1 LFIRQQDRNNGE
13 PVFCSAGQ
21 DRPPA
26 VRPGQDAAGAGHTVT
41 SARHAK
47 EVHDAMT
54 QPTGAA
60 DPGDLLPAF
69 SVSAALAQRV
79 IGAARETATRLAVPA
94 CIAVCDQAGHLVAF
108 ERMDG
113 APLMSAQLAQDK
125 AYSVCAFGGLPTD
138 QWWPMLATEGA
149 LLHGI
154 VKTDRLVIF
163 GGGAPIRSGRHL
175 VGAVGVSGGT
185 EEQDSQIA
193 NAAASSL
200 FGSGSGE
207 PG

>member
-1 LFIRQQDRNNGE
+1 
-13 PVFCSAGQ
+13 
-21 DRPPA
+21 
-26 VRPGQDAAGAGHTVT
+26 
-41 SARHAK
+41 
-47 EVHDAMT
+47 MT

-60 DPGDLLPAF
+60 DSGDLLPAF
-69 SVSAALAQRV
+69 SVSAALAQRA
-79 IGAARETATRLAVPA
+79 IGAAREAASGLAVPV

-108 ERMDG
+108 QRMDG

-138 QWWPMLATEGA
+138 QWWPMLQTEGA

-175 VGAVGVSGGT
+175 VGAVGVSGGS
-185 EEQDSQIA
+185 EEQDGQIA
-193 NAAASSL
+193 KAAASSL
-200 FGSGSGE
+200 FRSESGE

>member
-1 LFIRQQDRNNGE
+1 MI
-13 PVFCSAGQ
+13 
-21 DRPPA
+21 
-26 VRPGQDAAGAGHTVT
+26 
-41 SARHAK
+41 
-47 EVHDAMT
+47 
-54 QPTGAA
+54 QPTGTP
-60 DPGDLLPAF
+60 DSGGLLPAL
-69 SVSAALAQRV
+69 SISAALAQRA
-79 IGAARETATRLAVPA
+79 IGAAREAASGLGVPV
-94 CIAVCDQAGHLVAF
+94 CIAVSDQAGHLVAF

-125 AYSVCAFGGLPTD
+125 AYSVCAFNGLPTD
-138 QWWPMLATEGA
+138 QWWPMLATQSA

-175 VGAVGVSGGT
+175 VGAVGVSGGS

-193 NAAASSL
+193 KTAAASL
-200 FGSGSGE
+200 FPPKPGE

>member
-1 LFIRQQDRNNGE
+1 
-13 PVFCSAGQ
+13 
-21 DRPPA
+21 
-26 VRPGQDAAGAGHTVT
+26 
-41 SARHAK
+41 
-47 EVHDAMT
+47 MT
-54 QPTGAA
+54 QPSGAA
-60 DPGDLLPAF
+60 DSGGLLPAL
-69 SVSAALAQRV
+69 SVSAALAQRA
-79 IGAARETATRLAVPA
+79 IGAAREAASELAVPV

-138 QWWPMLATEGA
+138 QWWPMLQTEGA

-175 VGAVGVSGGT
+175 VGAVGISGGS

-193 NAAASSL
+193 KAAASSL
-200 FGSGSGE
+200 FRSGSGQ
-207 PG
+207 PS

>member
-1 LFIRQQDRNNGE
+1 M
-13 PVFCSAGQ
+13 FCSAGQ

-26 VRPGQDAAGAGHTVT
+26 VRLGEDAAGAGHTVT
-41 SARHAK
+41 SARNES
-47 EVHDAMT
+47 EVYSEMT

-60 DPGDLLPAF
+60 DSDDLLPAF
-69 SVSAALAQRV
+69 SVSAALAQRA
-79 IGAARETATRLAVPA
+79 IGAAREAARGLAVPV

-125 AYSVCAFGGLPTD
+125 AYSVCAFNGLPTD
-138 QWWPMLATEGA
+138 QWWSMLETEGA

-175 VGAVGVSGGT
+175 VGAVGVSGGS

-193 NAAASSL
+193 KAAASSL

>member
-1 LFIRQQDRNNGE
+1 
-13 PVFCSAGQ
+13 
-21 DRPPA
+21 
-26 VRPGQDAAGAGHTVT
+26 
-41 SARHAK
+41 
-47 EVHDAMT
+47 MT

-60 DPGDLLPAF
+60 DSSGLLSAH
-69 SVSAALAQRV
+69 SVSAALAQRA
-79 IGAARETATRLAVPA
+79 IGAAREAASGLAVPV
-94 CIAVCDQAGHLVAF
+94 CIAVCDHAGHLVAF

-138 QWWPMLATEGA
+138 QWWSMLQTEGA

-175 VGAVGVSGGT
+175 VGAVGVSGGS
-185 EEQDSQIA
+185 EEQDGQIA
-193 NAAASSL
+193 KAAASSL
-200 FGSGSGE
+200 FRSESGE
-207 PG
+207 SG

>member
-1 LFIRQQDRNNGE
+1 M
-13 PVFCSAGQ
+13 FCSAGQ

-26 VRPGQDAAGAGHTVT
+26 VRLGEDAAGAGHSVA
-41 SARHAK
+41 SARNAK

-60 DPGDLLPAF
+60 DSDDLVPAL
-69 SVSAALAQRV
+69 SVSAALAQRA
-79 IGAARETATRLAVPA
+79 ISGAREAASVLAVPV

-138 QWWPMLATEGA
+138 QWWSMLQTEGA

-163 GGGAPIRSGRHL
+163 GGGAPIRFGYHL
-175 VGAVGVSGGT
+175 VGAVGVSGGS

-193 NAAASSL
+193 KAAASSL
-200 FGSGSGE
+200 FRAESGE

>member
-1 LFIRQQDRNNGE
+1 M
-13 PVFCSAGQ
+13 
-21 DRPPA
+21 PPA
-26 VRPGQDAAGAGHTVT
+26 VRLGEDAAGAGGAVA
-41 SARHAK
+41 SGPGAK
-47 EVHDAMT
+47 EVHDSMT
-54 QPTGAA
+54 PPTGAA
-60 DPGDLLPAF
+60 DSDGLLPAL
-69 SVSAALAQRV
+69 SVSAALAQRA
-79 IGAARETATRLAVPA
+79 IGAAREAASGLAVPV

-125 AYSVCAFGGLPTD
+125 AYSVCAFSGLPTD
-138 QWWPMLATEGA
+138 QWWPMLQTEGA

-175 VGAVGVSGGT
+175 VGAVGVSGGS

-193 NAAASSL
+193 KAAASSL
-200 FGSGSGE
+200 FRSGSAE
-207 PG
+207 PS

>member
-1 LFIRQQDRNNGE
+1 
-13 PVFCSAGQ
+13 
-21 DRPPA
+21 
-26 VRPGQDAAGAGHTVT
+26 
-41 SARHAK
+41 
-47 EVHDAMT
+47 MT

-69 SVSAALAQRV
+69 SVSAALAQRA
-79 IGAARETATRLAVPA
+79 ISAAREAASGLGVPA

-125 AYSVCAFGGLPTD
+125 AYSVCAFNGLPTD
-138 QWWPMLATEGA
+138 QWWPMLAAEDA
-149 LLHGI
+149 LRHGI

-175 VGAVGVSGGT
+175 VGAVGISGGT

-193 NAAASSL
+193 KTAASSL
-200 FGSGSGE
+200 FPPASG
-207 PG
+207 